1 MSEEEVGWFDE
12 DAGPLARPYT
22 LTRGRTH
29 SARLEL
35 GLVTLVVALR
45 QNHGGEL
52 DHAHERIL
60 RSCEKPQ
67 SVAEVAAGANL
78 PLGVVKVLISDLIE
92 RNYMIF
98 RSGWGPASRPGEAT
112 LQKVLDGFRKL

>member
-1 MSEEEVGWFDE
+1 MSEEQVGWFDE

-22 LTRGRTH
+22 LTRGRTEA
-29 SARLEL
+29 ARHDL

-45 QNHGGEL
+45 QHHGGEL

-60 RSCEKPQ
+60 SCCQQPQ
-67 SVAEVAAGANL
+67 SVAEVAANADL
-78 PLGVVKVLISDLIE
+78 PLGVVKVLMSDLID

-98 RSGWGPASRPGEAT
+98 RSGWGSASTPGPET

>member
-1 MSEEEVGWFDE
+1 MIAQEAGWFDE

-22 LTRGRTH
+22 LTRGRTQSDRH
-29 SARLEL
+29 DL

-45 QNHGGEL
+45 NPQGGEL

-60 RSCEKPQ
+60 DCCQKPV
-67 SVAEVAAGANL
+67 SVAEVAAGADL
-78 PLGVVKVLISDLIE
+78 PLGVVKVLISDLID
-92 RNYMIF
+92 RNYMIY
-98 RSGWGPASRPGEAT
+98 RSGWGPASTPGPET